1 MTGRQKVLFDT
12 EPDPDRV
19 PILSTAPL
27 ELKLAESLP
36 DVCSEHGLPAI
47 ESRPFV
53 VNSMGQAG
61 SEIPTMRVFL
71 RSIRPPW
78 KPQENY
84 GVQARLR
91 FECPACE
98 YCLYEVRRFRRRA
111 LLALS
116 AVVLTLGALVA
127 AILFEVAQLYVPLG
141 FTAVPGCFP
150 IAVAVGLVA
159 WMRSDYFADVWL
171 TDSTEQLIVSA
182 HPDFATAVDR
192 LRAKSRDR

>member
-1 MTGRQKVLFDT
+1 MTGRERVLFDT
-12 EPDPDRV
+12 EVSPDRL

-27 ELKLAESLP
+27 ELELAESLP
-36 DVCSEHGLPAI
+36 DVCSEHGLPSV

-53 VNSMGQAG
+53 VNSMGQPG
-61 SEIPTMRVFL
+61 SEIPTMRGFL
-71 RSIRPPW
+71 GSIKLPW
-78 KPQENY
+78 KPGENY
-84 GVQARLR
+84 RVQARLR

-116 AVVLTLGALVA
+116 AVVLTLAALVA
-127 AILFEVAQLYVPLG
+127 AVLFEVEQLYVPLG
-141 FTAVPGCFP
+141 FAAVPGCFP
-150 IAVAVGLVA
+150 IASAVGLIA

-182 HPDFATAVDR
+182 HPDFVAAANR
-192 LRAKSRDR
+192 LRARERD

>member
-1 MTGRQKVLFDT
+1 VTGRQKVLFDT
-12 EPDPDRV
+12 ESDPDRV

-36 DVCSEHGLPAI
+36 DVCSEHGLPSI

-53 VNSMGQAG
+53 VNSMGQPG

-71 RSIRPPW
+71 GSIRLPW

-98 YCLYEVRRFRRRA
+98 YCLAEVRRFQRIA
-111 LLALS
+111 LLMLS
-116 AVVLTLGALVA
+116 AVVVTIGALVA
-127 AILFEVAQLYVPLG
+127 AVLFGVEQLYVPLG
-141 FTAVPGCFP
+141 FAAVPGCFP
-150 IAVAVGLVA
+150 IALAVGVVA
-159 WMRSDYFADVWL
+159 WTRSDYFADVWL

-182 HPDFATAVDR
+182 HPDFVTAVDR
-192 LRAKSRDR
+192 LRAESRD

>member
-36 DVCSEHGLPAI
+36 DVCSEHGLPSI

-53 VNSMGQAG
+53 VNSMGQPG

-71 RSIRPPW
+71 GSIRLPW

-91 FECPACE
+91 FECPACA
-98 YCLYEVRRFRRRA
+98 YCLAEVRRFQRIA
-111 LLALS
+111 LLMLS
-116 AVVLTLGALVA
+116 AVVVTIGALVA
-127 AILFEVAQLYVPLG
+127 AVLFGVEQLCVPLG
-141 FTAVPGCFP
+141 FAAVPGCFP
-150 IAVAVGLVA
+150 IALAVGVVA

-171 TDSTEQLIVSA
+171 TDSTEQLIVSS
-182 HPDFATAVDR
+182 HPDFVTAVDR
-192 LRAKSRDR
+192 LRAESRD